1 MTALESSGTAGTTRT
16 RRLRRLPLGRRRSRR
31 GDALAP
37 TLLLLP
43 ATLIVLALRVVPMIV
58 AVYLS
63 FTDTDLSRPS
73 SAPVHQVGLDNYRT
87 VLGSAD
93 FRDAVTTT
101 VVIVGPALIL
111 EMGLGLAIALWLA
124 RPMRA
129 HGFFRGATL
138 VPYLLV
144 PVVIGNFFRMF
155 YSAQFGQL
163 NYYLSLFG
171 ITGHAWLTEPGT
183 VRWTVVAMEVWHTT
197 PFVALLCLAGLTGIP
212 REPIEAALVDGANAW
227 QRFRYI
233 MMPVLWPILGATLA
247 LRAMDAIQLFD
258 EVYVL
263 TGGGPGRLSSVI
275 NLYLY
280 QFGFRQFRIG
290 QTSAAVTV
298 VVGTIGLLALI
309 AMAVLRSRRAWK
321 EVQA

>member
-1 MTALESSGTAGTTRT
+1 MSTKGTTQDISTQGIGLARPQ
-16 RRLRRLPLGRRRSRR
+16 RLRRRRDGERFAPLF
-31 GDALAP
+31 
-37 TLLLLP
+37 LLLP
-43 ATLIVLALRVVPMIV
+43 AGVLVFALRVVPMLV

-73 SAPVHQVGLDNYRT
+73 TAPVGNVGLGNYAT

-93 FRDAVTTT
+93 FWDAISTTIWI
-101 VVIVGPALIL
+101 VVPALIL
-111 EMGLGLAIALWLA
+111 EMSLGLGIALWMN

-129 HGFFRGATL
+129 RSFFRGASL
-138 VPYLLV
+138 IPYLLV

-163 NYYLSLFG
+163 NYYLSFFG
-171 ITGHAWLTEPGT
+171 IGQHAWLTETST
-183 VRWTVVAMEVWHTT
+183 VRWAVVAMEVWHTT
-197 PFVALLCLAGLTGIP
+197 PFVALLCLAGLSGIP
-212 REPIEAALVDGANAW
+212 RDPLEAAIVDGANAW
-227 QRFRYI
+227 QRFRYVVL
-233 MMPVLWPILGATLA
+233 PALWPILGATLA

-290 QTSAAVTV
+290 QTSAAVTLMVGSISIMCLLV
-298 VVGTIGLLALI
+298 VLI
-309 AMAVLRSRRAWK
+309 MRNRRAWRGGGK
-321 EVQA
+321 